1 LTPLLSVGET
11 HMARPNFTEETATDI
26 VLSRMGTDVNPRL
39 REVMTSIISHVHAI
53 VREVE
58 PTQEEWF
65 QAIMFLTRTGQI
77 SDAVRQEFILLSD
90 TMGVS
95 MLVDSINN
103 RKGQGGTESTV
114 LGPFYA
120 SGSPE
125 LPLGANIAR
134 EPGGQPCF
142 LSGKVLAPDGSPIV
156 DARLD
161 VWHSN
166 NDGFYNVQQLDTQPE
181 GNLRGVFHTDADGRW
196 WFQSSMPSSY
206 QVPEDGTVGNLLR
219 EMGRHAWRPAH
230 VHFIISAPGF
240 ESLTTHLFVNGDE
253 FLDSDAVFGVKD
265 SLIVDFVRH
274 DDPAEMAERGVT
286 GPFYTAAYD
295 FVLEPA
301 SVGAPRVAVV
311 A

>member
-1 LTPLLSVGET
+1 VP
-11 HMARPNFTEETATDI
+11 RPNFTEQTATDI
-26 VLSRMGTDVNPRL
+26 VLSRIGTDINPRL

-65 QAIMFLTRTGQI
+65 EAITFLTRTGQL
-77 SDAVRQEFILLSD
+77 SDDVRQEFILLSD

-95 MLVDSINN
+95 MLVDAINN

-125 LPLGANIAR
+125 LPLGADIAL

-142 LSGKVLAPDGSPIV
+142 LSGRVLAPDGLPIA

-166 NDGFYNVQQLDTQPE
+166 SKGFYNVQQLGTQPV

-196 WFQSSMPSSY
+196 SFRSSIPSSY
-206 QVPEDGTVGNLLR
+206 PVPEDGTVGNLLR
-219 EMGRHAWRPAH
+219 AMGRHAWRPAH
-230 VHFIISAPGF
+230 VHFIVSAPEF
-240 ESLTTHLFVNGDE
+240 ATLTTHLFVNGDE
-253 FLDSDAVFGVKD
+253 YLDSDAVFGVKD

-274 DDPAEMAERGVT
+274 DDAGEISERGVAEA
-286 GPFYTAAYD
+286 FYTAEYD

-301 SVGAPRVAVV
+301 SVVTREAAL
-311 A
+311 AL

>member
-1 LTPLLSVGET
+1 
-11 HMARPNFTEETATDI
+11 
-26 VLSRMGTDVNPRL
+26 
-39 REVMTSIISHVHAI
+39 MTSILSHVHAI

-58 PTQEEWF
+58 PTQEEWL

-77 SDAVRQEFILLSD
+77 SDDVRQEFILLSD

-95 MLVDSINN
+95 MLVDAINN

-120 SGSPE
+120 VGSPE

-142 LSGKVLAPDGSPIV
+142 LSGHVLAPDRSPIA

-166 NDGFYNVQQLDTQPE
+166 SHGFYNVQQLDTQPE
-181 GNLRGVFHTDADGRW
+181 GNLRGVFRTDAEGRW
-196 WFQSSMPSSY
+196 WFQSIMASSY
-206 QVPEDGTVGNLLR
+206 PVPEDGTVGNLLR
-219 EMGRHAWRPAH
+219 AMGRHAWRPAH

-240 ESLTTHLFVNGDE
+240 QTLTTHLFVNGDKY
-253 FLDSDAVFGVKD
+253 LDSDTVFGVKD

-274 DDPAEMAERGVT
+274 DDPREITARGVSQ
-286 GPFYTAAYD
+286 PFYTASYD
-295 FVLEPA
+295 FVLEP
-301 SVGAPRVAVV
+301 GYD
-311 A
+311 

>member
-1 LTPLLSVGET
+1 MS
-11 HMARPNFTEETATDI
+11 RPNFTEDTATDI
-26 VLSRMGTDVNPRL
+26 VLGRMGADVNPRL

-58 PTQEEWF
+58 PTQDEWL
-65 QAIMFLTRTGQI
+65 QAIMFLTSTGQMCN
-77 SDAVRQEFILLSD
+77 DVRQEFILLSD

-95 MLVDSINN
+95 MLVDAINN

-114 LGPFYA
+114 MGPFYA

-125 LPLGANIAR
+125 LPLGANIAL
-134 EPGGQPCF
+134 EPGGRPCF
-142 LSGKVLAPDGSPIV
+142 LSGHVRTPDGSPIA

-166 NDGFYNVQQLDTQPE
+166 SHGFYNVQQLDSQPT
-181 GNLRGVFHTDADGRW
+181 GNLRGVFHTDAEGRW
-196 WFQSSMPSSY
+196 WFRSIMPSSY
-206 QVPEDGTVGNLLR
+206 PVPEDGTVGNLLR
-219 EMGRHAWRPAH
+219 AMGRHAWRPAH

-240 ESLTTHLFVNGDE
+240 QPLTTHLFVDGDQY
-253 FLDSDAVFGVKD
+253 LDSDTVFGVKD

-274 DDPAEMAERGVT
+274 DAPREMAERGVAE
-286 GPFYTAAYD
+286 PFYTAEYE

-301 SVGAPRVAVV
+301 FVATREAV
-311 A
+311 AI

>member
-1 LTPLLSVGET
+1 MS
-11 HMARPNFTEETATDI
+11 RPNFTEDTATDI
-26 VLSRMGTDVNPRL
+26 VLGRMGTDINPRL
-39 REVMTSIISHVHAI
+39 REVMTSILSHVHAI

-58 PTQEEWF
+58 PTQEEWL

-77 SDAVRQEFILLSD
+77 SNDVRQEFILLSD

-95 MLVDSINN
+95 MLVDAINN

-114 LGPFYA
+114 MGPFYA
-120 SGSPE
+120 TGSPE
-125 LPLGANIAR
+125 LPLGANIAL

-142 LSGKVLAPDGSPIV
+142 LSGHVRAPDGSPIA

-166 NDGFYNVQQLDTQPE
+166 SHGFYNVQQLDSQPT
-181 GNLRGVFHTDADGRW
+181 GNLRGVFHTDAEGRW
-196 WFQSSMPSSY
+196 WFRSIMPSSY
-206 QVPEDGTVGNLLR
+206 PVPEDGTVGNLLR
-219 EMGRHAWRPAH
+219 AMGRHAWRPAH

-240 ESLTTHLFVNGDE
+240 LPLTTHLFVNGDQYLE
-253 FLDSDAVFGVKD
+253 SDAVFGVKD

-274 DDPAEMAERGVT
+274 DDPRELADRGVAE
-286 GPFYTAAYD
+286 PFYTAEYE

-301 SVGAPRVAVV
+301 AVAAREAVAV
-311 A
+311 

>member
-1 LTPLLSVGET
+1 MS
-11 HMARPNFTEETATDI
+11 RPNFTEETATDI
-26 VLSRMGTDVNPRL
+26 VLSRMGADINPRL
-39 REVMTSIISHVHAI
+39 REVMTSILSHVHAI

-58 PTQEEWF
+58 PTQEEWL

-77 SDAVRQEFILLSD
+77 SDDVRQEFILLSD

-95 MLVDSINN
+95 MLVDAINN

-120 SGSPE
+120 VGSPE

-142 LSGKVLAPDGSPIV
+142 LSGHVLAPDRSPIA

-166 NDGFYNVQQLDTQPE
+166 SHGFYNVQQLDTQPE
-181 GNLRGVFHTDADGRW
+181 GNLRGVFRTDAEGRW
-196 WFQSSMPSSY
+196 WFQSIMASSY
-206 QVPEDGTVGNLLR
+206 PVPEDGTVGNLLR
-219 EMGRHAWRPAH
+219 AMGRHAWRPAH

-240 ESLTTHLFVNGDE
+240 QTLTTHLFVNGDKY
-253 FLDSDAVFGVKD
+253 LDSDTVFGVKD

-274 DDPAEMAERGVT
+274 DDPREITARGVSQ
-286 GPFYTAAYD
+286 PFYTASYD
-295 FVLEPA
+295 FVLEA
-301 SVGAPRVAVV
+301 GYD
-311 A
+311 